1 MFDKLDSIEKRFREL
16 EAQLADPAVMQDMKK
31 YSELM
36 KEHATSKEIVDSYA
50 LYKKTVSQ
58 LEEARE
64 MAGNESDPELK
75 EMAKE
80 EIKELEEQKENQIKE
95 LRTLL
100 IPKDPLDLKN
110 IIMEIRAGTGGD

>member
-1 MFDKLDSIEKRFREL
+1 MFDKLDSIEKRFKEL
-16 EAQLADPAVMQDMKK
+16 EAQLSDTAVMQDMKK

-80 EIKELEEQKENQIKE
+80 EIKEKGLHRPWQSQSTRSRSSALYLFRKI
-95 LRTLL
+95 LL
-100 IPKDPLDLKN
+100 I
-110 IIMEIRAGTGGD
+110 